1 MKYLYI
7 ILPIAYVLFAG
18 YLVFSE
24 FRGLKNKTPK
34 NDVLV
39 DIVIALVLMLISI
52 YQIYKLKCNLTQY
65 LTYLYLLV
73 LILGYAYAV
82 IAQIHANAVKSNKN
96 KQRNLPND
104 ASSIENKEIENIDN
118 NKNNNNQ
125 SIEN

>member
-96 KQRNLPND
+96 KQQNLPND
-104 ASSIENKEIENIDN
+104 ASSIENKEDN

>member
-24 FRGLKNKTPK
+24 FRGLKIKTPK

-96 KQRNLPND
+96 KQQNLPND

>member
-96 KQRNLPND
+96 KQQNLPND

-118 NKNNNNQ
+118 NKNNNN
-125 SIEN
+125 

>member
-96 KQRNLPND
+96 KQQNLPND
-104 ASSIENKEIENIDN
+104 DSSIENKEIENIDN

>member
-96 KQRNLPND
+96 KQQNLPND

>member
-52 YQIYKLKCNLTQY
+52 YQIYK
-65 LTYLYLLV
+65 
-73 LILGYAYAV
+73 
-82 IAQIHANAVKSNKN
+82 
-96 KQRNLPND
+96 
-104 ASSIENKEIENIDN
+104 
-118 NKNNNNQ
+118 
-125 SIEN
+125 

>member
-7 ILPIAYVLFAG
+7 ILPIAYDLFAG

-96 KQRNLPND
+96 KQQNLPND